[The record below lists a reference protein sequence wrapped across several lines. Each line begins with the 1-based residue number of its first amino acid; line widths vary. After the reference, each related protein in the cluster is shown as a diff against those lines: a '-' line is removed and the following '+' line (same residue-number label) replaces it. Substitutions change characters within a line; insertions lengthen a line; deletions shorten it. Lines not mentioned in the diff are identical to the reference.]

1 MLILFQPAC
10 FSSSGSDHFNIRE
23 INSQFFATVFA
34 SSVPRCLC
42 FPALFLQGLR
52 FLNQVSFFIDGKS
65 LHSFPSMFLSGDS
78 QEDTNGASSS
88 SFSFLLRWIQFK
100 FSGLITFFS
109 LFQMLSHV
117 GASLN
122 HPPLAIHVIWS
133 AEDISE
139 DSHFHSQSVQA
150 ISRLLSL
157 LSHLIQPAQSFF

>member
-1 MLILFQPAC
+1 MDVKF
-10 FSSSGSDHFNIRE
+10 
-23 INSQFFATVFA
+23 
-34 SSVPRCLC
+34 
-42 FPALFLQGLR
+42 
-52 FLNQVSFFIDGKS
+52 

-78 QEDTNGASSS
+78 QEDAQEASRL
-88 SFSFLLRWIQFK
+88 SFFILV
-100 FSGLITFFS
+100 FFS
-109 LFQMLSHV
+109 SFQMLSHV

-139 DSHFHSQSVQA
+139 DTHFHSQSVQA